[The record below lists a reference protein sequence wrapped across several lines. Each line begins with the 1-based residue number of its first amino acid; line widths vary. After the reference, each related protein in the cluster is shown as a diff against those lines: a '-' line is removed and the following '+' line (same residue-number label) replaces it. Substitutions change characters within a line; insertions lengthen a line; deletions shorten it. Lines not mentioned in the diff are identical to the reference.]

1 MPGFFST
8 VDDHLEK
15 LCTEISKV
23 QLPLGAI
30 DNTYWLELERN
41 LSQKRKLNPN
51 VVSGCPSADLAS
63 LHEALL
69 D

>member
-8 VDDHLEK
+8 ADNNLEK
-15 LCTEISKV
+15 VCTEISEV
-23 QLPLGAI
+23 QLSLGAI
-30 DNTYWLELERN
+30 DNTYQLELEGN

-51 VVSGCPSADLAS
+51 GVSGCPSADFAS
-63 LHEALL
+63 LHKAPL